1 MNKTMWLLG
10 LAILI
15 SAFVGCDSAKKEP
28 AFGHREDASTTSG
41 VDPSQ
46 IEVRTL
52 QGGMVRPLAMLDGKL
67 DTKAVVLYFVRT
79 DCPVSNRYAPEI
91 DELSREF
98 AGKGIQTYV
107 VYPDSRESDEA
118 IATHLSEYRLTAD
131 VLRDDHHDL
140 VSASEVTITP
150 EVAIYRGIDGRP
162 TLVYR
167 GRIDDRVSD
176 FGKAR
181 PSPIQR
187 DVHDVLEAVV
197 ADQPTEFRSAK
208 AVGCPIPDLPSE

>member
-1 MNKTMWLLG
+1 MSNPVRLIASALV
-10 LAILI
+10 I

-28 AFGHREDASTTSG
+28 ALGHREDASATSG
-41 VDPSQ
+41 VDPAQ

-52 QGGMVRPLAMLDGKL
+52 QGGMVRPLAVLDGNL
-67 DTKAVVLYFVRT
+67 GTKAVALYFVRT

-91 DELSREF
+91 DNLTREF
-98 AGKGIQTYV
+98 ADQGIQTYL
-107 VYPDSRESDEA
+107 VYPDPRESDEA
-118 IATHLSEYRLTAD
+118 IEKHLAEYHLTAD

-140 VSASEVTITP
+140 VMASGVKITP
-150 EVAIYRGIDGRP
+150 EVAIYRGIEGRAA
-162 TLVYR
+162 LVYR

-181 PSPIQR
+181 PSPTQR
-187 DVHDVLEAVV
+187 DVHDVLEAIA

-208 AVGCPIPDLPSE
+208 AIGCPIPDLPSN